1 LKKIEKNSHNGTPM
15 KAIQTVA
22 LTIATALGAGYVPR
36 APGTCGTVVGL
47 LLFWGLGLSGL
58 PIWLYVVMVCVVVAV
73 GTWAASVTG
82 KIYGEVDN
90 QRIVIDEVAGYL
102 ITMIAARPTLVGMLT
117 GFVLFRFF
125 DIVKPFP
132 VDWADKNVKNAF
144 GVMLD
149 DILAGIYAWGALTLF
164 RLLFPS

>member
-1 LKKIEKNSHNGTPM
+1 M
-15 KAIQTVA
+15 AD
-22 LTIATALGAGYVPR
+22 
-36 APGTCGTVVGL
+36 
-47 LLFWGLGLSGL
+47 L
-58 PIWLYVVMVCVVVAV
+58 PLWLYGVIVCLVVAV

-82 KIYGEVDN
+82 SIYGEVDN

-102 ITMIAARPTLVGMLT
+102 ITMIASRPTLTGMLT

-132 VDWADKNVKNAF
+132 VDWADQKVKNAF

-149 DILAGIYAWGALTLF
+149 DILAGAYGLGALTLIQMLV
-164 RLLFPS
+164 RTWSSA

>member
-1 LKKIEKNSHNGTPM
+1 M
-15 KAIQTVA
+15 KAAQTVA

-47 LLFWGLGLSGL
+47 LLFWGLSDL
-58 PIWLYVVMVCVVVAV
+58 PIWLYIVIVSLVVAI
-73 GTWAASVTG
+73 GTWAASITG

-102 ITMIAARPTLVGMLT
+102 ITMIAARPTLVVMLM

-132 VDWADKNVKNAF
+132 VDWADKKVNNAF

-149 DILAGIYAWGALTLF
+149 DILAGIYAWGVLWLF